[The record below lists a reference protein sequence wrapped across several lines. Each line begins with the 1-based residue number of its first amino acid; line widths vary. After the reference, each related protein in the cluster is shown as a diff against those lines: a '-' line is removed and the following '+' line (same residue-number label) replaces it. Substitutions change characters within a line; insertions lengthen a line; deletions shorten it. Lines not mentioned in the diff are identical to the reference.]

1 MANEDS
7 EKWFLPA
14 ALDINK
20 NPAVMLQAIQMR
32 KDLEPRAVSPFARL
46 SPTEFAKVRAR
57 SRIQHL
63 TRALQQVEEQ
73 LRGSRG
79 VVEHH
84 NLNAAKRALQ
94 TRLAE
99 NLAVLENWAL
109 AAEIH
114 PDEAHRR
121 EYAKKV
127 VKQVYNEFL

>member
-1 MANEDS
+1 MSDDNT
-7 EKWFLPA
+7 KWHLPE

-20 NPAVMLQAIQMR
+20 NPAVMFQALQMR
-32 KDLEPRAVSPFARL
+32 KDLEPRAISPFARL
-46 SPTEFAKVRAR
+46 SPTEFAQIRAR
-57 SRIQHL
+57 GRIQHL
-63 TRALQQVEEQ
+63 SQSLQQVEGQ
-73 LRGSRG
+73 LRDSRG
-79 VVEHH
+79 REEHH

-114 PDEAHRR
+114 PDEAHRL

-127 VKQVYNEFL
+127 VKQVYRDFP